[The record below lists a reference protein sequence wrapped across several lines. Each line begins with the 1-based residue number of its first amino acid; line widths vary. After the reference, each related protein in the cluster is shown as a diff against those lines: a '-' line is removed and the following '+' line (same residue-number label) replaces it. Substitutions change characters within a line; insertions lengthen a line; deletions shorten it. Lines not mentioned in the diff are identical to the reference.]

1 VASVLDG
8 NGTPHDALGIEEGEY
23 VRLVDAPVEEQ
34 GYGLLLVTRAIVDHD
49 QLQVKLE
56 LGMNRKKLDA
66 MLARLNARVVRR

>member
-1 VASVLDG
+1 
-8 NGTPHDALGIEEGEY
+8 